1 MPLASGGKRAALSA
15 RGHDCYESPPEA
27 VHALLEHE
35 SLPQHIWEPACG
47 PGAIVK
53 VLRAAGHIVKAS
65 DLKDYGCP
73 DSEVR
78 IDFLMEHA
86 VPSETTTIVTNPPYM
101 IANAFTWHA
110 LRLVPRV
117 YMLLPLSFLE
127 GGQRDWRRD
136 RLLEDGHLARV
147 LLFRER
153 LPMMHRHG
161 WEGPHATSS
170 RAYAWF
176 CWDRAYR
183 GPIITKRISWH
194 PLQGGSP
201 KAKAA

>member
-1 MPLASGGKRAALSA
+1 MPLASGGKRAALRA

-27 VHALLEHE
+27 VHALMEHE
-35 SLPQHIWEPACG
+35 SLPRRIWEPACG

-86 VPSETTTIVTNPPYM
+86 IPAETTTIITNPPYM

-110 LRLVPRV
+110 LQLVPRI
-117 YMLLPLSFLE
+117 YMLLPLAFLE

-136 RLLEDGHLARV
+136 RLLDDGYLARV

-194 PLQGGSP
+194 SLQSGAP